1 MWVNFCSYM
10 AGHFNQL
17 NKPYDMSHT
26 ELVLPMSFAD
36 EFCYN
41 MEFTF
46 RIPFEE
52 DFEPWVKRV
61 TVVYLIDY
69 WKRCSNILKNQAF
82 ILQSFSINGDL
93 TLENIFFALIK
104 LFDSDNVSR

>member
-61 TVVYLIDY
+61 SGLSYRLLEALLKYIEKSSFHLTV
-69 WKRCSNILKNQAF
+69 
-82 ILQSFSINGDL
+82 
-93 TLENIFFALIK
+93 IF
-104 LFDSDNVSR
+104 N